1 MTAPSNSLLQGVDR
15 LLPTYPR
22 ADLTIV
28 RGEGARVWDDE
39 GREYLDFGSGI
50 AVVGLGH
57 CHPAP
62 LVAARRQLERLWH
75 ASNLYR
81 TESAEELAA
90 RISDRFG
97 GAQAFFCNSGAEA
110 IEAALK
116 YARKATGKPGV
127 VALDGSFHGRT
138 LGALSVTGQPA
149 KRTAFAPLVPGVRF
163 VPAND
168 IAALRAAVT
177 ENVGLVLLEP
187 ILGEGGIHPLD
198 PAFLE
203 VATELPA
210 LLCLDEIQ
218 TGVGRTGSFFAFEA
232 LGIRPDLVALAKS
245 LANGLPIGALLVADH
260 AAGAFAPGDHGST
273 FGGNPVSCAAAS
285 AVVDAVDDELL
296 ANVRERGA
304 VLAEGLAL
312 LPGVQIVRGRGLLL
326 GGVVEGGAA
335 EVVES
340 CRESGLL
347 ILTAGENVVRLAPPL
362 TIGAEEITEA
372 LSILGMALRT
382 MRSRIYR

>member
-81 TESAEELAA
+81 TEPAEELAA
-90 RISDRFG
+90 RLSDRFG

-232 LGIRPDLVALAKS
+232 LGIRPDLVTLAKS